1 MLPNLPRYTDGYV
14 TDVDYVAFHPREV
27 EPAYQRFNLLLRGF
41 ATPSNDA
48 PRVHCELGFGQGISL
63 NIHAAA
69 STDTYIGVDFN
80 PVHVANATALATH
93 SGANVHLLESSF
105 AALLMRD
112 ELPQFDSISTHGVW
126 SWITPENRRAI
137 TAFCAKH
144 LKPGGTFYASYSCH
158 PGAATTQPMRQL
170 LSLYARTPEA
180 SGDSVMR
187 ATAAFAFVDKVL
199 EAAPKALEAVPLL
212 ANHFKQAR
220 TGNPKYLAHDYMNQQ
235 WQCFTLLEVAD
246 DLRQAGLEYACTG
259 EIADL
264 VDVINLDDKALAVLA
279 TVEPPI
285 VREQLRD
292 YFVNRSL
299 RRDIYVRE
307 PTRLSE
313 DERMARLYDMRFTL
327 IRSADELALTRP
339 TLRGDAHLQEYIYR
353 PLVEAL
359 ATEGYAPKTLR
370 QLAALQPERSAA
382 QMIEALVML
391 IDQGMVQP
399 CPRDE
404 PTDRIRRQC
413 LGLNRE
419 LCERALKND
428 DITVLASPVTGSG
441 IPLHRFS
448 KLFLRAMH
456 AGHRSSAAL
465 AGHVWEAFLLRGE
478 RLVKEGIAMTEGH
491 QNLAE
496 LTTMAERFEARELPL
511 LRALGVAQDH

>member
-299 RRDIYVRE
+299 RKDISVRE

-313 DERMARLYDMRFTL
+313 GERMARLYDMRFTL
-327 IRSADELALTRP
+327 IRPADELSLTRP
-339 TLRGDAHLQEYIYR
+339 TLRGDAHLQEHIYR

-370 QLAALQPERSAA
+370 HLETLKLKHSPAPLV
-382 QMIEALVML
+382 EALVML
-391 IDQGMVQP
+391 IEQQLVYP
-399 CPRDE
+399 CADADP
-404 PTDRIRRQC
+404 IAAVRRQC
-413 LGLNRE
+413 LGLNRA
-419 LCERALKND
+419 LCERALTSD
-428 DITVLASPVTGSG
+428 DVTVLASPITGGG
-441 IPLHRFS
+441 IPVNRFS
-448 KLFLRAMH
+448 KLFLRAAY
-456 AGHRSSAAL
+456 AGHRSATAL
-465 AGHVWEAFLLRGE
+465 AEHVWQAFRGRGE
-478 RLVKEGIAMTEGH
+478 RLVKDGVPLTDDH
-491 QNLAE
+491 QNIE
-496 LTTMAERFEARELPL
+496 LLTAMAQRFEARELPL
-511 LRALGVAQDH
+511 FRALGII